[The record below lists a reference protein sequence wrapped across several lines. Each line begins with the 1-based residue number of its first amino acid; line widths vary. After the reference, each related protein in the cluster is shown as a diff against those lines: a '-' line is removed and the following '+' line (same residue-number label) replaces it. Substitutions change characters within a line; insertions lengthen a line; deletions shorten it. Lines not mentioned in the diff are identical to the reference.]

1 MFRTLPLFLILF
13 ASPALAAGWPGGKRT
28 VSTSVVEQFFA
39 LSHSLMGDGSAIGE
53 VSVTAGISSTGG
65 IPIASGYVPASATAS
80 RGTLGG
86 NDVTRTLPIV
96 GDLAGVSDI
105 LALELNQAGGATTAL
120 CSLTWEALQ

>member
-1 MFRTLPLFLILF
+1 MFRTLPLLFILF

-39 LSHSLMGDGSAIGE
+39 LSHSLMGDAFGRVRVSEPVIELDAKFTSDLLPLRFGTE
-53 VSVTAGISSTGG
+53 VSGG
-65 IPIASGYVPASATAS
+65 GAVAHASP
-80 RGTLGG
+80 
-86 NDVTRTLPIV
+86 LPIV
-96 GDLAGVSDI
+96 GDLAGASDI